1 MFWMVTRLKGQDR
14 VGTCLRTSWPN
25 APVARATARTKM
37 REENKKVTMDL
48 EFAEYYITPSPL
60 GFGDGKFFLTI
71 S

>member
-1 MFWMVTRLKGQDR
+1 MFWMVTRLKGQDK

-48 EFAEYYITPSPL
+48 EIAEYFIKPSPL
-60 GFGDGKFFLTI
+60 EFGSGEFFSTI
-71 S
+71 R